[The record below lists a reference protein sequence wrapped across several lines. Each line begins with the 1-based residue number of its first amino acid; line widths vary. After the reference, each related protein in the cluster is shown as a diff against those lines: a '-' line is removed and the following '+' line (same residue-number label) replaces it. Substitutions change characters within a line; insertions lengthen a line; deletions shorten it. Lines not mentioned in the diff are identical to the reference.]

1 MGDLVGRRRL
11 LDAARSALLEQPDA
25 DLPDVP
31 RHVVASWRRS
41 AARGVDPGV
50 IANQY
55 HSDLDVQS
63 RLVRCARPVLEQ
75 LAEQVADIPVCIALT
90 DDRARLLV
98 RRDTTSGIGRDAD
111 LNNFAERFGYAE
123 DAVGTNGVGTV
134 LESGESVHIVG
145 AEHFVERLHGYAC
158 AGAPVHDPFSGRI
171 EGVIDIS
178 CRAEHSSPV
187 LHSLVRSAAAR
198 IRENLLR
205 DRDPDQQALF
215 DLYTRVEAR
224 TRRAVLAVGRRTVL
238 ANAAMRT
245 LLEPGDLVALQD
257 HARFLMIGGPGVDD
271 RIDLPSGARVR
282 LRGST
287 VSVGGT
293 VAGLAGEV
301 AVVREAGGVP
311 APRIAADD
319 RAPLPSGSAGS
330 PALRVAGATA
340 AEALRTGTPLL
351 VVGEAGTGRRRLL
364 EDLDRA
370 LHGTDGVLELAPA
383 DPVPELAA
391 GTSQLVVLSDI
402 DRRDDDGARRLL
414 PLFDRP
420 GIRFAAT
427 ATGTTRRGPGHDA
440 LLARFRQSVT
450 VPPLR
455 SRIGDLPGL
464 VGELLAELAPGREVR
479 PSPDALRT
487 LTRYGWPGNVR
498 ELRAALEAAL
508 DRRPVGEL
516 SAADLPEFCQSA
528 PRTSLRPVDQAE
540 RDAIVAALR
549 DSGGNRV
556 AAAAA
561 LGFARST
568 LYRKIARYRISS

>member
-1 MGDLVGRRRL
+1 MGDLVRRRRM
-11 LDAARSALLEQPDA
+11 LDAARSTLLEQPDA
-25 DLPDVP
+25 ELPDVP

-55 HSDLDVQS
+55 HPDLDVQS
-63 RLVRCARPVLEQ
+63 RLVRCARPVVEQ

-90 DDRARLLV
+90 DARARLLV
-98 RRDTTSGIGRDAD
+98 RRDTAPAIARDAD

-198 IRENLLR
+198 IRDNLLR

-215 DLYTRVEAR
+215 DLYTRVDAR

-238 ANAAMRT
+238 ANSAMRT

-257 HARFLMIGGPGVDD
+257 HARFLMVGGPGVDD

-282 LRGST
+282 LRGSV

-301 AVVREAGGVP
+301 AVLREADGFP
-311 APRIAADD
+311 APRTDADD
-319 RAPLPSGSAGS
+319 PAPAPAGAARS
-330 PALRVAGATA
+330 PALRAARTSV
-340 AEALRTGTPLL
+340 AEALRTGTPVL
-351 VVGEAGTGRRRLL
+351 VVGEAGSGRRRLL
-364 EDLDRA
+364 GDLDRA
-370 LHGTDGVLELAPA
+370 VHGTDGVVTIGPTDRA
-383 DPVPELAA
+383 PELAA
-391 GTSQLVVLSDI
+391 GSSRLVVLHDV
-402 DRRDDDGARRLL
+402 DRLDDDGARRMLALL
-414 PLFDRP
+414 DRP
-420 GIRFAAT
+420 GVRFAAT
-427 ATGTTRRGPGHDA
+427 AAETARYGPGHDA
-440 LLARFRQSVT
+440 LLARFRRSVT

-455 SRIGDLPGL
+455 SRAGDLPDL
-464 VGELLAELAPGREVR
+464 VRELLAELAPGRDVR
-479 PSPDALRT
+479 PAPDALRT
-487 LTRYGWPGNVR
+487 LARYDWPGNVG
-498 ELRAALEAAL
+498 ELRSALEAAL
-508 DRRPVGEL
+508 RRRPVGEL
-516 SAADLPEFCQSA
+516 AATDLPEFCQSA
-528 PRTSLRPVDQAE
+528 PRTALRTVDLAE

-549 DSGGNRV
+549 DSNGNRV
-556 AAAAA
+556 AAASA
-561 LGFARST
+561 LGLARST
-568 LYRKIARYRISS
+568 LYRKIAQYRISG